1 MAGENEKVE
10 LSLCEKCEQRPWL
23 VLQMPVAR
31 QAKHETCVKGMAMVL
46 YPDLACWPPTPSWPT
61 ERSPAGF
68 FSQGQGHW
76 PGEPLSTEFAL
87 SALWSTRIVPCRPVP
102 RTRTEYHTKTSQTSH
117 WLIMSSCIDPVGCA
131 CPFPGSSLGLREAV

>member
-1 MAGENEKVE
+1 MAGENEKVK
-10 LSLCEKCEQRPWL
+10 LSLCGKCEQRPWL

-31 QAKHETCVKGMAMVL
+31 QAKHETCVKGMAMAL

-61 ERSPAGF
+61 ERSVAGF
-68 FSQGQGHW
+68 FPRVRVVGPESRYQR
-76 PGEPLSTEFAL
+76 S
-87 SALWSTRIVPCRPVP
+87 SLWSTRHRIHTYRPVP